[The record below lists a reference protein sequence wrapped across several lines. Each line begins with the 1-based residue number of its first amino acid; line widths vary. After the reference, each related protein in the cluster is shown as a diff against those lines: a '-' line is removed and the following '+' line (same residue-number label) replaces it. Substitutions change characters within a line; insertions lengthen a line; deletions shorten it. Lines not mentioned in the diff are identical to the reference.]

1 VDNVQI
7 IQKLLEY
14 DSILHDKE
22 VDFLERGYSNIPQA
36 NELLKSDPNAFLFA
50 VIFDQGIQAERAWSA
65 PNQLKKRL
73 GHLNI
78 PRIIKEGSNNIV
90 NVCKMKPALHRYH
103 YMGNWIWL
111 AAKRL
116 KENYNSNAS
125 NIWSSSPKAL
135 EVIKRL
141 QEFKGIG
148 QKKSNMAA
156 LLLYRDLKI
165 PMKNLEGVDIAYDVH
180 VRRVLLRTGL
190 CKKDNIKHMIG
201 TIRRYHPEFPAKLD
215 GPLWHIGRNWCHARK
230 VECRKCVLKVVCPK
244 IL

>member
-1 VDNVQI
+1 
-7 IQKLLEY
+7 
-14 DSILHDKE
+14 
-22 VDFLERGYSNIPQA
+22 
-36 NELLKSDPNAFLFA
+36 
-50 VIFDQGIQAERAWSA
+50 
-65 PNQLKKRL
+65 
-73 GHLNI
+73 
-78 PRIIKEGSNNIV
+78 
-90 NVCKMKPALHRYH
+90 
-103 YMGNWIWL
+103 
-111 AAKRL
+111 
-116 KENYNSNAS
+116 
-125 NIWSSSPKAL
+125 
-135 EVIKRL
+135 
-141 QEFKGIG
+141 
-148 QKKSNMAA
+148 MAA